1 MRIAPLFI
9 LFFPYIPSSDMEFH
23 TGVLI
28 SAMVGFVETYT
39 ENVPVFPLLILPYFT
54 VVLSAIPLYKT
65 HVQMV

>member
-1 MRIAPLFI
+1 
-9 LFFPYIPSSDMEFH
+9 MEFH